1 MFKQLFLLL
10 ISSFLF
16 SIKLVNAQ
24 TVSFT
29 DTYQHLSDVTQG
41 SIWNNVMY
49 NTYGYTDT
57 NAIVLSL
64 ATIDNIL
71 LLGNT
76 NLPGVSGARN
86 IWQLNGNA
94 WSNLS
99 NTWINYHRSAP
110 ATILPISLSETVIG
124 YFDGSV
130 QDCHLNVCN
139 YLILNQHELGFGVSS
154 LLHLNNNYFIG
165 YTDINLGNN
174 GQLTVYQEANPGISS
189 QQFNVKGINSG
200 VGKMATD
207 YNYVYV
213 PTKANGVLK
222 VSLDGVNMTNITPV
236 SLQNKEFV
244 SVLYYVRNINTLYAG
259 TSLANVYK
267 VKLPI
272 NNGGDWVKLTNNSLS
287 AKSYVSAIVTDNKN
301 NLYVGLANLF
311 APENGGELYMLKN
324 GENEF
329 YKEMNYTD
337 KSSISSMIIF
347 NNNIYIAT
355 FAGNIWR
362 N

>member
-10 ISSFLF
+10 ISSFVF
-16 SIKLVNAQ
+16 FIKLANGQ
-24 TVSFT
+24 NISLTE
-29 DTYQHLSDVTQG
+29 TYQPLSGINQG
-41 SIWNNVMY
+41 SMWKNLMN

-57 NAIVLSL
+57 NAIALSL
-64 ATIDNIL
+64 ATIDDIL

-86 IWQLNGNA
+86 IWQLNGSA

-99 NTWINYHRSAP
+99 NMWINYNRSAP
-110 ATILPISLSETVIG
+110 SAILPQSLSEIVIG

-139 YLILNQHELGFGVSS
+139 YLISNQHGLGFGVSS

-174 GQLTVYQEANPGISS
+174 GQLTVYQEATLSVSS
-189 QQFNVKGINSG
+189 RQFNVKGVNSG

-213 PTKANGVLK
+213 PTRVNGVLK
-222 VSLDGVNMTNITPV
+222 ISLDGVNVTNISPV

-259 TSLANVYK
+259 TSLANVYR

-272 NNGGDWVKLTNNSLS
+272 NNGNDWVKLTKNSLS
-287 AKSYVSAIVTDNKN
+287 TKSYVSAIVTDSKN

-324 GENEF
+324 GEDDF

-337 KSSISSMIIF
+337 KSSISSMIF